1 MFTTHSFARVAA
13 GTAGAA
19 LFAAICLSAAVTP
32 AAAEPVSRTVSY
44 ADLNLANPAGR
55 AALETRIKTAA
66 RAVCKDDRYDFA
78 ARARESACVKAAIAK
93 ASAS

>member
-19 LFAAICLSAAVTP
+19 LFAAFCLTAAVAP
-32 AAAEPVSRTVSY
+32 AAAEPVSRNVSY
-44 ADLNLANPAGR
+44 ADLNLSNAAGR
-55 AALETRIKTAA
+55 AALESRIKAAA
-66 RAVCKDDRYDFA
+66 RAVCQADGYDLA
-78 ARARESACVKAAIAK
+78 ARNRESRCVKTAISN

>member
-19 LFAAICLSAAVTP
+19 LFAAFCLTAAVAP

-44 ADLNLANPAGR
+44 ADLNLSSSAGR
-55 AALETRIKTAA
+55 AVLQTRIKAAA
-66 RAVCKDDRYDFA
+66 RAVCKDEGYDVA
-78 ARARESACVKAAIAK
+78 ARARETTCVKTAISHAN
-93 ASAS
+93 AS